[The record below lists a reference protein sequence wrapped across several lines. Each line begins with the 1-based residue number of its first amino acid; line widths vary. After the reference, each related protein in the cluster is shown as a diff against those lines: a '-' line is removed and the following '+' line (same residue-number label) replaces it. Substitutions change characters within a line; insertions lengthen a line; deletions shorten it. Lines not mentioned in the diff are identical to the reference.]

1 METPNIY
8 APTTG
13 ADPLLKEDKAA
24 EFLDVAVKTL
34 QNWRI
39 LGTGPRYVKLGP
51 GLRAPV
57 RYRRSALAAYL
68 ERCEC
73 QSTSEHA
80 VRGAA

>member
-1 METPNIY
+1 METPNLY
-8 APTTG
+8 APEIIG
-13 ADPLLKEDKAA
+13 ADPLLKEDRAA
-24 EFLDVAVKTL
+24 ELLDVAVKTL

-68 ERCEC
+68 ARCEC
-73 QSTSEHA
+73 QSTSDHA
-80 VRGAA
+80 TKVA